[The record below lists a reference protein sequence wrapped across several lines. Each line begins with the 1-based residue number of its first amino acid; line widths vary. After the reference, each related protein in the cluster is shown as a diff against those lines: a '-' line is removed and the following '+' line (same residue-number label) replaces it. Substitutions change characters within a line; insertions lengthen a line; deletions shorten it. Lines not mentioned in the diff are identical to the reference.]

1 MEQHRLPKNTKK
13 TKKISNTKTKPGA
26 GGGNTPKK
34 KAHAGSNPKPY
45 KHPIPSRNVL
55 LDFLTD
61 AGKPLKAD
69 AILSGFNLKGQRM
82 RSLLVERLDKM
93 LRAGQIIENR
103 RGEYCLMA
111 KLDLM
116 TGTVSGHRDGFGFVA
131 LDAGGDDIYLSARE
145 MQALFDGDRVAVKV
159 VGVDRRGK
167 PEGRLVDVLERLTT
181 EIAGQFIRERGIG
194 LVIPDNPK
202 IAHRILIAKGESGSA
217 KHGEMVVVQIL
228 DYPSHFE
235 QATGRV
241 IQVIGDPKQ
250 KGIATDIAIHSHNIP
265 TEWPKDVLKEIR
277 NFGEHVPEEAKK
289 GRVDLRDT
297 NLVTIDGADAR
308 DFDDAVYCEPAGKG
322 WRLLVAIADV
332 AHYVSVGTALD
343 KQATTRGT
351 SVYFPDRVVPML
363 PEVLS
368 NGLCSLNPKVDRL
381 CMVCEMQVSADG
393 HISKSTFFEGVMRSA
408 ARLTYSEVS
417 AFLTGESQQAVP
429 EAQHA
434 VLTHLH
440 QLYKSFAKAREQRGA
455 IELDLPNTQFVLN
468 DDGEIANIA
477 AVPRNDAHR
486 LIEEC
491 MISANVEAAKFLKK
505 HQMPGLYR
513 VHPKPDPDRFED
525 LRQYLLTL
533 GLKVPHSDHVEP
545 KQFNGLLSQVK
556 DRPDSAA
563 ISMAML
569 RSLTHAEYTP
579 KNVGHFG
586 LALDAYAHFTS
597 PIRRYPDLLVHRAIR
612 HIVRGGKPGKYDYD
626 AKKMERLG
634 SITSAHERRAEEATR
649 EVEAWL
655 KCQFMENKLGNE
667 YEGVITGVTNFGVF
681 VLLNELQIDGLVHV
695 TSLENDY
702 YKFDA
707 GSQQLIGERSGKT
720 FSLGQAMRIRVHKV
734 DMDTRKID
742 FRPVEDESGSSDK
755 PRRTSYRKRRR

>member
-1 MEQHRLPKNTKK
+1 MEQLRLPNKNNNKNK
-13 TKKISNTKTKPGA
+13 TKLAAKPKAKPKTKPKTKSK
-26 GGGNTPKK
+26 N
-34 KAHAGSNPKPY
+34 KAAKKPY
-45 KHPIPSRNVL
+45 KHPIPSRNEL
-55 LDFLTD
+55 LGFLTE
-61 AGKPLKAD
+61 AGKPLKID
-69 AILSGFNLKGQRM
+69 AVLAGFGLKGQRM
-82 RSLLVERLDKM
+82 RGLLVDRLVKM
-93 LRAGQIIENR
+93 VQAGQILENR
-103 RGEYCLMA
+103 RGEFCLMA

-116 TGTVSGHRDGFGFVA
+116 SGTVSGHRDGFGFVL
-131 LDAGGDDIYLSARE
+131 LDEGGDDVYLSARE

-159 VGVDRRGK
+159 VGTDRRGK
-167 PEGRLVDVLERLTT
+167 PEGRLVDVLERRTT
-181 EIAGQFIRERGIG
+181 EIAGQFLRERGIG
-194 LVIPDNPK
+194 IVIPDNPK

-217 KHGEMVVVQIL
+217 KPGQMVVVQIL
-228 DYPSHFE
+228 DYPSHIE

-241 IQVIGDPKQ
+241 VQVIGDPNQ
-250 KGIATDIAIHSHNIP
+250 KGIATDIAIHSNSIP
-265 TEWPKDVLKEIR
+265 TEWPKAVLEEIR
-277 NFGEHVPEEAKK
+277 KYGESVPDDAKK
-289 GRVDLRDT
+289 GRTDLRDT
-297 NLVTIDGADAR
+297 NLLTIDGADAR

-332 AHYVSVGTALD
+332 AHYVAVGTALD

-381 CMVCEMQVSADG
+381 CMVCDMRVGVDG
-393 HISKSTFFEGVMRSA
+393 NVIQSTFFEGVMRST

-417 AFLTGESQQAVP
+417 AYLSGESTASVP
-429 EAQHA
+429 KAQRPA
-434 VLTHLH
+434 LTHLH
-440 QLYKSFAKAREQRGA
+440 NLYKAFAKARNRRGA
-455 IELDLPNTQFVLN
+455 IELDLPNTRFVLN
-468 DDGEIANIA
+468 DDGEIENIV
-477 AVPRNDAHR
+477 AVPRNNAHR

-513 VHPKPDPDRFED
+513 VHPKPDPDRFDD

-533 GLKVPHSDHVEP
+533 GLKVPHPDHVEP
-545 KQFNGLLSQVK
+545 KEFNKLLAQVK

-626 AKKMERLG
+626 ARTMERLG
-634 SITSAHERRAEEATR
+634 TITSAHERRAEEATR

-655 KCQFMENKLGNE
+655 KCQYMENKLGQE
-667 YEGVITGVTNFGVF
+667 YDGVITGVTNFGVF
-681 VLLNELQIDGLVHV
+681 VQLKDLQIDGLVHV

-702 YKFDA
+702 YKFES
-707 GSQQLIGERSGKT
+707 GQQQLIGERSGKT

-734 DMDTRKID
+734 DMDNRKID
-742 FRPVEDESGSSDK
+742 FRPVEDTATSSRSSRGPK
-755 PRRTSYRKRRR
+755 SRRRRG